1 MRNREQIAPAS
12 FLLSVVRTHKCWVVR
27 LSRLRWRRLCLWKCA
42 HARAQ
47 APARTPRRFIL
58 RRSERGSRKYCTIRR
73 DARGGWLRPPSAR
86 WSCCLA
92 SCCCCCCGDKS
103 RGAWRHEGATMSPD
117 AERLTGG
124 IAAGGY
130 RNKLAWRC
138 AHNNRVAG
146 RLRLSATKKNT
157 HTHTARDSAQVCV
170 CFDRF
175 FVCVSLF
182 SRVCV
187 HKRAL
192 CAAGPLCSD
201 LRSSWLGAHV
211 FMCVWSTHTHTQP
224 HAALSAC
231 RRVSVCGCVG
241 VDDDDDDD
249 ELRRVNSRCICF
261 ICALYYGIGGACTR
275 ARSRPGLYCCV
286 MGWHD
291 ELRSA
296 FTGPHGS
303 MHGDSDGASVRE
315 ILPGRR
321 NAMRYRPDRAF
332 VSGHEGGRF
341 GRLAKRTFGA
351 D

>member
-1 MRNREQIAPAS
+1 M
-12 FLLSVVRTHKCWVVR
+12 
-27 LSRLRWRRLCLWKCA
+27 
-42 HARAQ
+42 
-47 APARTPRRFIL
+47 
-58 RRSERGSRKYCTIRR
+58 
-73 DARGGWLRPPSAR
+73 
-86 WSCCLA
+86 
-92 SCCCCCCGDKS
+92 
-103 RGAWRHEGATMSPD
+103 
-117 AERLTGG
+117 
-124 IAAGGY
+124 
-130 RNKLAWRC
+130 
-138 AHNNRVAG
+138 
-146 RLRLSATKKNT
+146 SATKQKKNT

-175 FVCVSLF
+175 FGVCRC

-187 HKRAL
+187 CSQARSLRCWSAL
-192 CAAGPLCSD
+192 
-201 LRSSWLGAHV
+201 LRSALDV

-241 VDDDDDDD
+241 VDDDDDDDD